1 MAAMAGKI
9 QKAVMGA
16 LLSDAAIM
24 VGVTGVYDMPPPETA
39 YPYIIVAVTEEE
51 GVVAEQVKISEILL
65 QVQVYI
71 REPDR
76 FSLFDLA
83 SRIREVVE
91 SLHTVELGHVLTVR
105 SLKAQAKKTG
115 KQGSFIISIPFRF
128 VVQEVA
134 A

>member
-1 MAAMAGKI
+1 MAGMVRQV

-16 LLSDAAIM
+16 LLGDAAIT
-24 VGVTGVYDMPPPETA
+24 VAVTGVYDAPPPETA
-39 YPYIIVAVTEEE
+39 YPYILVGVAEEE
-51 GVVAEQVKISEILL
+51 RIAAEQVRIYETLL
-65 QVQVYI
+65 QVHIYI

-91 SLHTVELGHVLTVR
+91 SISEVDDGQVLVVR
-105 SLKAQAKKTG
+105 SLKAQARKVG
-115 KQGSFIISIPFRF
+115 RQGSFTILIPFRF
-128 VVQEVA
+128 VTQEA